1 MDLHRLE
8 VFCKV
13 FEMRSFSRGGKECL
27 LSQPTVSEHIRY
39 LETFLEVQLFDR
51 LGRQVVPTRAGEI
64 LYDYARRMLKP
75 ASAGAN
81 PGN

>member
-13 FEMRSFSRGGKECL
+13 YEMKSFSRGGNACL

-39 LETFLEVQLFDR
+39 LETYLDVQLFDR

-64 LYDYARRMLKP
+64 LYDYARRTLR
-75 ASAGAN
+75 SITRR
-81 PGN
+81 